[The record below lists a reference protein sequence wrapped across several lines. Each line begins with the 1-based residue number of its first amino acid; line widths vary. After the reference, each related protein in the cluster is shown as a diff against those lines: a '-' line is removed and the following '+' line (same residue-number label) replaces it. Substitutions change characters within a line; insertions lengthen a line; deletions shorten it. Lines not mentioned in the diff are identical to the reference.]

1 MRIPILPGLILLLRR
16 SPETEFERVMLRRK
30 LWDMRYRFALGAVAL
45 VAMGVAAGA
54 TKIRVDQSLE
64 CLALNVYFEARGE
77 PYEGQV
83 AVAQVVMNRAADS
96 RFPDGVCAVIQQGGK
111 RTRNCQFSWWC
122 DRLSDKPVHMADW
135 TAAQEIARDVYWG
148 LADDPTDGALW
159 YHATRVRAY
168 WRGQYAKGPRIGR
181 HIFYHD
187 KPGRVESGA

>member
-1 MRIPILPGLILLLRR
+1 MRLPILPGLMLLLRR
-16 SPETEFERVMLRRK
+16 SPETEFERVMLRQK
-30 LWDMRYRFALGAVAL
+30 LWGMRYRFALGAAAFAAVL
-45 VAMGVAAGA
+45 VAAGA
-54 TKIRVDQSLE
+54 IKIRVDQSLE

-77 PYEGQV
+77 PHVGQV
-83 AVAQVVMNRAADS
+83 AVAQVVMNRAADP
-96 RFPDGVCAVIQQGGK
+96 RFPDGVCAVVRQGGK

-135 TAAQEIARDVYWG
+135 DAAQEVARDVYWG
-148 LADDPTDGALW
+148 FADDPTAGALW

-187 KPGRVESGA
+187 KPGRSESGA